1 MIRSDQENEW
11 TAVVRGFSVLSSKW
25 FCRAIGNDSIS
36 ISLLSFL
43 SYHRDEVSGIR
54 TDISQFVFVT
64 GG

>member
-1 MIRSDQENEW
+1 MICSDQENEW

-36 ISLLSFL
+36 ISLLSFF